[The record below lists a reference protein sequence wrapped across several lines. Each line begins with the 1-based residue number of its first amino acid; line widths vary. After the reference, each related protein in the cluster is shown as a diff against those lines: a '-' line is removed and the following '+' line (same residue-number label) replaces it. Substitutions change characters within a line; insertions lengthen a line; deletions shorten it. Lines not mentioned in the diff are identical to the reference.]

1 MAKTN
6 RLNTQIMKRLLSI
19 ELQKIW
25 KNKASRVLTLT
36 YFILLT
42 FIALI
47 ASIKF
52 DLGIFKFHLAE
63 MGIFNFPFI
72 WHFNTYIAAILKL
85 FLAIVIV
92 SMMANEYSYGT
103 LKQNLIDGMSKK
115 EFILSKFLTVVL
127 FATVSTVFIF
137 VMSLL
142 LGFSFSSYTELNI
155 VFSGLEYL
163 LAYFIKLVGFF
174 SFCLFLGILVKRSA
188 FALGFLL
195 VWNIIEGIIK
205 GILTFKIFPNNEK
218 AASIMQFF
226 PLESMSN
233 LIVEPF
239 SRLSVVKNLGT
250 QIGLD
255 NVKHYNVELV
265 SIIIVLSWTVIFVYS
280 SYKLLKNRDL

>member
-1 MAKTN
+1 
-6 RLNTQIMKRLLSI
+6 MKRLLAI

-52 DLGIFKFHLAE
+52 DIGNFKIHFAE
-63 MGIFNFPFI
+63 LGIFNFPYI
-72 WHFNTYIAAILKL
+72 WHFTTYIASILKL

-127 FATVSTVFIF
+127 FALVSTVFIF
-137 VMSLL
+137 ILSLI
-142 LGFSFSSYTELNI
+142 LGLGFSSYTEFGI
-155 VFSGLEYL
+155 IFSDLEYL

-188 FALGFLL
+188 FAIGFLF
-195 VWNIIEGIIK
+195 VWNIIEAII
-205 GILTFKIFPNNEK
+205 IAVLNYQVFPNDDYDRNFT
-218 AASIMQFF
+218 QFL

-233 LIVEPF
+233 LIIEPF
-239 SRLSVVKNLGT
+239 TRLSVVKNMGD
-250 QIGLD
+250 QIGID
-255 NVKHYNVELV
+255 NLKHYDVDFSTVL
-265 SIIIVLSWTVIFVYS
+265 IVMTWIVIFMLMS
-280 SYKLLKNRDL
+280 FKLLKKRDL

>member
-1 MAKTN
+1 
-6 RLNTQIMKRLLSI
+6 MKRLLAI

-36 YFILLT
+36 YFILLS

-52 DLGIFKFHLAE
+52 DLGVFKFHLAE
-63 MGIFNFPFI
+63 MGIFNFPYI
-72 WHFNTYIAAILKL
+72 WHFNTFIAAILKF

-103 LKQNLIDGMSKK
+103 LKQNLIDGLSKK

-127 FATVSTVFIF
+127 FAVCSTIFVF
-137 VMSLL
+137 VMSLI
-142 LGFSFSSYTELNI
+142 LGLCFSSYTEFDVI
-155 VFSGLEYL
+155 FSDMDYL
-163 LAYFIKLVGFF
+163 LAFFIKLTGFF

-195 VWNIIEGIIK
+195 VWSIIEGIIK
-205 GILTFKIFPNNEK
+205 GLLVFKVFPDSNTGNY
-218 AASIMQFF
+218 ITQFL
-226 PLESMSN
+226 PLEAMSN
-233 LIVEPF
+233 LIIEPF
-239 SRLSVVKNLGT
+239 SRLSVIKSIGT
-250 QIGLD
+250 QMGVQ
-255 NVKHYNVELV
+255 NVKDYSVHYL
-265 SIIIVLSWTVIFVYS
+265 SILIVLVWTYLFVYF

>member
-1 MAKTN
+1 MN
-6 RLNTQIMKRLLSI
+6 RLISI

-36 YFILLT
+36 YFILLS

-52 DLGIFKFHLAE
+52 DFGVVKIHVAE

-72 WHFNTYIAAILKL
+72 WHFNTYIAAWLKL

-103 LKQNLIDGMSKK
+103 LKQNLIDGLSKK

-127 FATVSTVFIF
+127 FALCSTIFVF
-137 VMSLL
+137 VMSLI
-142 LGFSFSSYTELNI
+142 LGFSFSSYTEFDVIFMDLD
-155 VFSGLEYL
+155 YL
-163 LAYFIKLVGFF
+163 LAFFVKLTGFF
-174 SFCLFLGILVKRSA
+174 SFCLFLGIFVKRSA

-195 VWNIIEGIIK
+195 VWLFVESIIK
-205 GILTFKIFPNNEK
+205 GLLVFQVFPNSK
-218 AASIMQFF
+218 TGDYIMQFL
-226 PLESMSN
+226 PLEAMSN

-239 SRLSVVKNLGT
+239 TRLSIIKTIGN
-250 QIGLD
+250 QIGVENTKD
-255 NVKHYNVELV
+255 YDVHYL
-265 SIIIVLSWTVIFVYS
+265 SILIVLIWTYLFVYF
-280 SYKLLKNRDL
+280 SYKILKNRDL